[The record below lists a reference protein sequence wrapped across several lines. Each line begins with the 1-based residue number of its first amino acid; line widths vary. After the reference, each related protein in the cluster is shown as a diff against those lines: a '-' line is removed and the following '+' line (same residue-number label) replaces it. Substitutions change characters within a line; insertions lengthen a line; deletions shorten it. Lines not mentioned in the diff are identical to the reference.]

1 MLVKDLRELC
11 ATMSHDPNYGEISKS
26 MWMQFFTSAGMDAR
40 SSGWYLHAED
50 DESLTVVANTWEYDV
65 PAGFA
70 YIEAILQES
79 TVNGTSVYTDIVEKS
94 YWDIRLNGSNP
105 VITFNNLWVM
115 DEGKKLKIIGQARP
129 TVYTNENET
138 IDRGM
143 ETFIRERALY
153 FAFRFLGA
161 GGSEL
166 ARWRQQMSTQAWQ
179 TSEMMLQRHPQ
190 EFRMAPSARVVPGRG

>member
-1 MLVKDLRELC
+1 MLVKDIRDLC
-11 ATMSHDPNYGEISKS
+11 ATMCHDPSYGEISKA
-26 MWMQFFTSAGMDAR
+26 MWMQFITSAGMDAR
-40 SSGWYLHAED
+40 SAGWYLHAED
-50 DESLTVVANTWEYDV
+50 DESITVVANTWEYDV

-79 TVNGTSVYTDIVEKS
+79 TVNGTSVYTDIVEKA
-94 YWDIRLNGSNP
+94 YWDIRLNAGAP
-105 VITFNNLWVM
+105 VITFDNLWVM

-179 TSEMMLQRHPQ
+179 TSEMFLQRHPQ